1 MQVALPWTHAWP
13 LRLLLLCLGA
23 AWLCGVLVRAMI
35 RVSVLDTPGP
45 RSAHD
50 SPTPKG
56 GGVGVVAV
64 FLLGLP
70 LAGWS
75 HGDTHWRTLAALL
88 AGVTLLALVSW
99 LDDLRQFHPM
109 VKLTAQAAAAA
120 LVLAGLGPL
129 PGGAVGMA
137 VGFAWLL
144 FVTNALNFIDGLN
157 GLAAGSMALACLFVG
172 LPDPA
177 TLVGYGG
184 CLLAA
189 GLLGFL
195 PFNMPRARIFLGDV
209 GSQAAGLAVAAFG
222 LLRIAQPQ
230 PCTATLYAA
239 AIMPLLLSGIL
250 YDVAFTLCRRLLA
263 GEAVW
268 QAHRGHLYQV
278 AFRGGI
284 PAPAVAALH
293 WAFVTW
299 GGVLGV
305 AIIRGAL
312 SPSAALLLALLPQ
325 LVWTIL
331 VVRRAR
337 AASVGR
343 W

>member
-1 MQVALPWTHAWP
+1 MDSALPWTSAWP
-13 LRLLLLCLGA
+13 VRLSLLCLGA
-23 AWLCGVLVRAMI
+23 GLLCAVLVRAMI

-50 SPTPKG
+50 RPTPKG
-56 GGVGVVAV
+56 GGVGVIAA

-70 LAGWS
+70 LAGWW
-75 HGDTHWRTLAALL
+75 HGDVHWCTLAALL
-88 AGVTLLALVSW
+88 AGVALLALVSW
-99 LDDLRQFHPM
+99 LDDLRQFHPL
-109 VKLTAQAAAAA
+109 VKLIAQAVAAG
-120 LVLAGLGPL
+120 LVLAGIGPL
-129 PGGAVGMA
+129 PGGAVGVA

-222 LLRIAQPQ
+222 LLCVARP
-230 PCTATLYAA
+230 TLYGA

-250 YDVAFTLCRRLLA
+250 YDVAFTLGRRLLA
-263 GEAVW
+263 GDAVW

-278 AFRGGI
+278 AFRSGI

-293 WAFVTW
+293 WGFVTW
-299 GGVLGV
+299 GGVLGL
-305 AIIRGAL
+305 AITHKAL
-312 SPSAALLLALLPQ
+312 SLLSGMLLMVLPQ
-325 LVWTIL
+325 LAWTMV

-337 AASVGR
+337 AAGIGR